1 MKLQRETEATAC
13 MLFHMTS
20 DTRVVR
26 VLVNTGTPLTGYDTN
41 KYTLQATPVQEVIKQ
56 RIEVFEE
63 DTSRNPQKFKYLNL
77 INYSSC
83 IGVPVD
89 SFGQTRYGVFLFH
102 DEKGHFTQEHL
113 RQARVATRFIGAII
127 DRGEVE
133 NVVRRVQPL
142 VFAGQIGSTLI
153 HELNNRLGSVL
164 NYAETLLVEHETLEK
179 DVSAAMDPRF
189 RNRIRTCVANLENN
203 ARGMEKITSLYLGLM
218 SVGTREVVS
227 VNETVQRALSVL
239 APVAERNH
247 VEILTELEEGLPVT
261 VAVGSWLE
269 QAFVNVA
276 LNAIQNISLS
286 KTEGELV
293 VQTRFAKHD
302 ETLSIQVLFI
312 DNGPGIHAQHLEHIF
327 NLGFSTRT
335 EGTGLG
341 LFTTRGIIEAL
352 SGKIRVQTSIMLVGT
367 TFLVELP
374 LIVPSVEEL
383 TS

>member
-1 MKLQRETEATAC
+1 
-13 MLFHMTS
+13 
-20 DTRVVR
+20 
-26 VLVNTGTPLTGYDTN
+26 
-41 KYTLQATPVQEVIKQ
+41 
-56 RIEVFEE
+56 
-63 DTSRNPQKFKYLNL
+63 
-77 INYSSC
+77 
-83 IGVPVD
+83 
-89 SFGQTRYGVFLFH
+89 
-102 DEKGHFTQEHL
+102 
-113 RQARVATRFIGAII
+113 
-127 DRGEVE
+127 
-133 NVVRRVQPL
+133 
-142 VFAGQIGSTLI
+142 
-153 HELNNRLGSVL
+153 
-164 NYAETLLVEHETLEK
+164 
-179 DVSAAMDPRF
+179 
-189 RNRIRTCVANLENN
+189 
-203 ARGMEKITSLYLGLM
+203 MEKITSLYLGLM